1 MKIRKSNYAELKE
14 LWEILNQ
21 KYFIY
26 YEKLE
31 EDFIEEQL
39 VELLKKDVFTD
50 VIIESKRDIV
60 RGSESGMVIGE
71 SAGVYYTL
79 EKPLPYFEFLRMV
92 NEGTNLPITAIHKA
106 IVKFSKEDSIEDKYF
121 NEYSAANLINSFE
134 VWKTQNL
141 QGRFNYN
148 KTSLP
153 IHPTPLTNKD
163 GTPKDIFSQG
173 RIGTKIVLGEAMDK
187 YLYDA
192 IAYDSELE
200 KDNIQSQIDEV
211 VVFGKIPRNSIRIP
225 TINGGTYSPDF
236 MYVVKKTDGS
246 KELNVVVEIKD
257 VENENILGGIE
268 EDKINSAKVFFNQ
281 LKIDGY
287 EVKFET
293 QLKNKRMKSIIG
305 ELFGS

>member
-1 MKIRKSNYAELKE
+1 VKIRKSNYAELKE

-50 VIIESKRDIV
+50 VIIASKRDIV
-60 RGSESGMVIGE
+60 RGSEDGMVIGE
-71 SAGVYYTL
+71 SAGVYYTF
-79 EKPLPYFEFLRMV
+79 EKPLPYFEFLRRV

-106 IVKFSKEDSIEDKYF
+106 IVKFSKEHSIEDKYF

-141 QGRFNYN
+141 QGRFNYK

-163 GTPKDIFSQG
+163 GTPKDIISQG
-173 RIGTKIVLGEAMDK
+173 RIGTKIVPGEAMDK

-192 IAYDSELE
+192 IAYDSPLE
-200 KDNIQSQIDEV
+200 KDNIQSDIDEV

-236 MYVVKKTDGS
+236 MYVVKKKDGR
-246 KELNVVVEIKD
+246 KELNVVVETKD
-257 VENENILGGIE
+257 VENENALRGIE
-268 EDKINSAKVFFNQ
+268 EDKINSAKVFFDQ

-293 QLKNKRMKSIIG
+293 QLKNKKMKSIIDG
-305 ELFGS
+305 LLES